1 MASTNQN
8 LDVVLRVNTTGFR
21 TAMAEASRLATQNLK
36 TLRAEA
42 ERTAAALARVHAAPE
57 GATGKAATK
66 AKANVGGDVLGSGL
80 KELGSGLL
88 TAAGGPWG
96 IAIAS
101 VQKLGEAYLDMVK
114 ASERARSEYKEQMQS
129 LQQMSFSMDQAGLGM
144 GAGTLPLEQAVATLH
159 EQARRCASWRHARR
173 RCRARSS
180 IGKAE

>member
-96 IAIAS
+96 
-101 VQKLGEAYLDMVK
+101 
-114 ASERARSEYKEQMQS
+114 
-129 LQQMSFSMDQAGLGM
+129 
-144 GAGTLPLEQAVATLH
+144 
-159 EQARRCASWRHARR
+159 
-173 RCRARSS
+173 
-180 IGKAE
+180 